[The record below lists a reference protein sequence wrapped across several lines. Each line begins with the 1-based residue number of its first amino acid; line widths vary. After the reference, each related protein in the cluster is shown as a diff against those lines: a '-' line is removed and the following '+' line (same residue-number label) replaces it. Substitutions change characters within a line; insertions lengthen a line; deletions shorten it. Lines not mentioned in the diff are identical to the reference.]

1 MKIFTSEQIRDLNR
15 RTVEADGVT
24 SLQLVERM
32 AEGVTCEVISRLRAN
47 MRVAIFAGPGNNG
60 AYALAAARMLCD
72 QGYHPEVFLFNKGG
86 NLLTAECVAC
96 RDALV
101 SECSD
106 RMDFVEVNG
115 LFNLPHLSKQYV
127 VVDGLF
133 GSDLNEPLSRG
144 FCELVKF
151 INDSGATIVAIDL
164 PTGLMGEWN
173 PHTVSRNIIH
183 ATVTMSVQFPRLA
196 FMIPD
201 NAELVGEWKTV
212 DLGLNE
218 QEIRRMAPPFYL
230 IERDDVKRL
239 LNPRPLYSSKADF
252 GSALLVAGSYG
263 MMGAAVLAARGAL
276 RAGVGKVS
284 VYAPLCGCEVMQ
296 TAVPEA
302 IFVAANSKIATTEIR
317 PPRRDYTAIGIGPG
331 LGTAQETISALANFI
346 KIYEQPLVVDADALN
361 CISMNQSIL
370 HHLPILSILTPHAG
384 EFDRIFGVQASAEAR
399 LVKAIEMARYHNV
412 LIVLKGRHTTIVR
425 PDGRLYFNS
434 SGTPAMATPGAGDV
448 LTGII
453 TGLMAQGYKPE
464 IAAIAGV
471 YIHGLA
477 GEIAAEKEGTY
488 GVTAG
493 DIAACVGRAIKQIMQ

>member
-1 MKIFTSEQIRDLNR
+1 MDR
-15 RTVEADGVT
+15 RTIEADGVT
-24 SLQLVERM
+24 SLQLIERM

-47 MRVAIFAGPGNNG
+47 MRLAIFAGPGNNG
-60 AYALAAARMLCD
+60 ADALAVARMLCE

-86 NLLTAECVAC
+86 NRLSPDCTALRDRLVA
-96 RDALV
+96 
-101 SECSD
+101 ECSD
-106 RMDFVEVNG
+106 RIDFVEVNG

-133 GSDLNEPLSRG
+133 GSGLREQLSRG

-151 INDSGATIVAIDL
+151 INDSQATIVSIDL
-164 PTGLMGEWN
+164 PSGLFGEWN
-173 PHTVSRNIIH
+173 PHSVNRNIVH

-212 DLGLNE
+212 DIGLNE
-218 QEIRRMAPPFYL
+218 QEVRKAIPPFYL
-230 IERDDVKRL
+230 IEREDVKRIL
-239 LNPRPLYSSKADF
+239 KPRSPYSSKADY

-263 MMGAAVLAARGAL
+263 MMGAAVLASRGAL
-276 RAGVGKVS
+276 RAGAGKVS

-302 IFVAANSKIATTEIR
+302 MFVAANSKITTTEIR
-317 PPRRDYTAIGIGPG
+317 PKYDYSAIGIGPG
-331 LGTAQETISALANFI
+331 IGTAVETVNALANFI
-346 KIYEQPLVVDADALN
+346 KIYDKPLVVDADALN
-361 CISMNQSIL
+361 CIATNQSIM
-370 HHLPILSILTPHAG
+370 HHMPLLSVLTPHAG
-384 EFDRIFGVQASAEAR
+384 EFDRIFGVQPNAEAR
-399 LVKAIEMARYHNV
+399 LVKAIEMSHYHNV
-412 LIVLKGRHTTIVR
+412 IIVLKGRHTAIVR
-425 PDGRLYFNS
+425 PDGRVYFNS

-471 YIHGLA
+471 FIHGLA

-493 DIAACVGRAIKQIMQ
+493 DIAAGVGRAIKQIMQ